1 MRWARNGIPVV
12 LRLVLGGVL
21 VWAGLAKVSEPALF
35 ALTVRAYNV
44 LPHVFINSFAVVVPW
59 MEIAVGACLLSG
71 FWSRSGALAG
81 LALLVSFGIAITINI
96 YRGANLDCGCFGL
109 DGTRGSLNE
118 ALVQDLLLIGCS
130 LVLLFVRR
138 MPFSLDRWLFEDG
151 DP

>member
-44 LPHVFINSFAVVVPW
+44 LPHAFINGFAVVVPW

-71 FWSRSGALAG
+71 FWSRSGALAA
-81 LALLVSFGIAITINI
+81 LALLSSFGIAIAVNI

-109 DGTRGSLNE
+109 DGTRGSLE
-118 ALVQDLLLIGCS
+118 AALVQDLLLIGCS
-130 LVLLFVRR
+130 LILLFVRK
-138 MPFSLDRWLFEDG
+138 MPVSLDRLLFETA